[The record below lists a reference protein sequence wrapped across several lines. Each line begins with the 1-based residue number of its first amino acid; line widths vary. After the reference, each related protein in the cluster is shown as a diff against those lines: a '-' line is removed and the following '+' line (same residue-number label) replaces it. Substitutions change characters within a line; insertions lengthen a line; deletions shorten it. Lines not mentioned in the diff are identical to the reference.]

1 MSTVSTP
8 TLSASALRIYK
19 QIITIL
25 QYAVNFYGFSHI
37 TAKRRPCE
45 RALVWLEETNHIS
58 CLHPT
63 SEACRRE
70 DGTQMWIRHACHP
83 SRRLAT
89 SISPPRKTAKYPSH
103 RLAKWTNICQHFL
116 TFNLYT
122 QPSPRHHFRSHEVD
136 TDFSQTSNL
145 CTRSGHRIFTLSS
158 ILLTRERRHQSCPHE
173 VDTLWSHFHQCY

>member
-37 TAKRRPCE
+37 TKKRRPCK
-45 RALVWLEETNHIS
+45 RAPVWHEETNHIS
-58 CLHPT
+58 CLHSPPG
-63 SEACRRE
+63 ACRRE
-70 DGTQMWIRHACHP
+70 DGAQMWGASCLP
-83 SRRLAT
+83 
-89 SISPPRKTAKYPSH
+89 SISPSRKTAKYPFH

-122 QPSPRHHFRSHEVD
+122 QPYPRHHFRSHD
-136 TDFSQTSNL
+136 LNIRFYQTYMKGIQKEPVGSRRGN
-145 CTRSGHRIFTLSS
+145 ILSKIICLQS
-158 ILLTRERRHQSCPHE
+158 LL
-173 VDTLWSHFHQCY
+173 L